1 MRFRTLLAA
10 SLLAVSL
17 VPLAAFTVLQWREAQ
32 NEIARSDEMQSR
44 WAERAAL
51 ETQTALDDAKRFVLL
66 TAEMGAVAMD
76 GNTTARA
83 SRTLQ
88 LSLEQIAATYGLFEN
103 LHIDDKEAKSLLF
116 APKESVR
123 GSNLNVDHSQRWHS
137 RAASAPAGSVL
148 VSDVFQ
154 AEGATDRPIINLAT
168 AIRNARGEVIG
179 VAAAALQLEALGRAV
194 ERKLPEGDYRLR
206 IFDKTGRAL
215 YPNALAPVREDLAD
229 LLTRPDADKNVVH
242 KLQSEGERHY
252 LAQSRTADGWH
263 IVLVRDGAN
272 RMHLATST
280 LQQAGAALFLLVALI
295 LAVVWAVSGTLARGV
310 TKLIRHIESGR
321 TEPAPEDRVSVPEE
335 FRLVQHRWG
344 RVLRGLREK
353 RRELE
358 TLNSELESEVQR
370 RTEAFRSQHAT
381 LSALFRDMREGVLLF
396 REDGTLLLANPEAE
410 RLLPGPKATRAER
423 FESVLRRVM
432 PETPDVKPELAWT
445 ENGRSLEAK
454 AFPIEGA
461 PGEPA
466 RGVLLRDRTEAAQ
479 AEALKESLLSVVA
492 HELKTPVQAI
502 RLQTESLLADD
513 GAWSPD
519 FREELLTNL
528 DEAAKHLQ
536 SLINDWLDVARIDGG
551 LFRIEKRVLSLSS
564 VLRKA
569 ARLAKSRYDFTL
581 RTEVEEDAACL
592 PGDPERLVQLFSNLF
607 TNSARYARPDA
618 APEILVRAARV
629 GDEVHIHVLDNGVG
643 IRPEDRE
650 RIFDRFYQVERGN
663 RRRSGGTGLGLV
675 ICRAVCEAHGGSITA
690 LGRNDEPGADIFV
703 RLPLFTDES

>member
-10 SLLAVSL
+10 SFLAVSL
-17 VPLAAFTVLQWREAQ
+17 VPLAAFTVLQWRETQ
-32 NEIARSDEMQSR
+32 SEISRSDEMQAR
-44 WAERAAL
+44 WAHRAAL
-51 ETQTALDDAKRFVLL
+51 EAQTALDDAKRFVLL
-66 TAEMGAVAMD
+66 AAEMGAVAMD
-76 GNTTARA
+76 GETTARA

-88 LSLEQIAATYGLFEN
+88 LSLEQIASTYGLFEN
-103 LHIDDKEAKSLLF
+103 LHIDDARSRSLLF
-116 APKESVR
+116 VPKASER
-123 GSNLNVDHSQRWHS
+123 GSNLNVDHSKRWHS
-137 RAASAPAGSVL
+137 RAARARAGEVL

-154 AEGATDRPIINLAT
+154 AEGALNRPIINLAT
-168 AIRNARGEVIG
+168 PIRNARDETVG
-179 VAAAALQLEALGRAV
+179 VAAAALSLDAVGRAV
-194 ERKLPEGDYRLR
+194 ERKLPEGAYRLR
-206 IFDKTGRAL
+206 IFDRAGRSL
-215 YPNALAPVREDLAD
+215 YPDALSPVSEEWSRILAES
-229 LLTRPDADKNVVH
+229 DAADGALRKI
-242 KLQSEGERHY
+242 EGEEGRGY
-252 LAQSRTADGWH
+252 IVQSRTADGWH
-263 IVLVRDGAN
+263 ILLLRDGAD
-272 RMHLATST
+272 RTHLATRT
-280 LQQAGAALFLLVALI
+280 LQQAAAALFLLIALT
-295 LAVVWAVSGTLARGV
+295 LATVWLVSGTLARGV

-410 RLLPGPKATRAER
+410 RLLPGPEATRAER

-432 PETPDVKPELAWT
+432 PEAPDAKPELAWT

-466 RGVLLRDRTEAAQ
+466 RGVLLRDRTEAVQ

-519 FREELLTNL
+519 FRGELLTNL
-528 DEAAKHLQ
+528 DEAARHLQ

-581 RTEVEEDAACL
+581 RTEVDEDAACL

-629 GDEVHIHVLDNGVG
+629 DDEVHIHVLDNGVG

-690 LGRNDEPGADIFV
+690 LGRDDEPGADIFV
-703 RLPLFTDES
+703 RLPLFSDES